1 MENRRGQMKNELAES
16 LRQLMLR
23 SLFEKITIRQ
33 ICERAGVIRATFY
46 NYFDDKYDCLD
57 WIVYHD
63 MVEKNEDRINMNGM
77 DSPVY
82 DVLETIA
89 ENRAFYRAAYN
100 VIGQN
105 SFEDMIRG
113 NLAKL
118 LKLFF
123 DRYRKPSYLPSYDNE
138 LLAAYYAN
146 GLAFCVRQF
155 VFEKE
160 GCTSVESTRRM
171 ISSLMKNSFYDYLQQ

>member
-1 MENRRGQMKNELAES
+1 MKNELAES

-89 ENRAFYRAAYN
+89 ENRASGFDSVNITAM
-100 VIGQN
+100 VM
-105 SFEDMIRG
+105 SHSMP
-113 NLAKL
+113 
-118 LKLFF
+118 LKSI
-123 DRYRKPSYLPSYDNE
+123 P
-138 LLAAYYAN
+138 
-146 GLAFCVRQF
+146 
-155 VFEKE
+155 
-160 GCTSVESTRRM
+160 
-171 ISSLMKNSFYDYLQQ
+171 

>member
-1 MENRRGQMKNELAES
+1 
-16 LRQLMLR
+16 
-23 SLFEKITIRQ
+23 
-33 ICERAGVIRATFY
+33 
-46 NYFDDKYDCLD
+46 
-57 WIVYHD
+57 
-63 MVEKNEDRINMNGM
+63 MVEKNEDRIVMNGM

-82 DVLETIA
+82 DVLETIG

-113 NLAKL
+113 NLSIL
-118 LKLFF
+118 LKLCF
-123 DRYRKPSYLPSYDNE
+123 DRYRKPLYLPEYDNA

-146 GLAFCVRQF
+146 GIAFCIRQF

-160 GCTSVESTRRM
+160 GCTSVESTKRM
-171 ISSLMKNSFYDYLQQ
+171 IGSLMKNSFFDYLQQ